1 MWPKTILGFFSGL
14 FISISLALNT
24 NLILPFAEDT
34 RLLIGLIL
42 GFPIWAGVMVWV
54 YAFDTALKAAKHMLL
69 ILLPSALLNVILL
82 V

>member
-1 MWPKTILGFFSGL
+1 MWPKTILGFLFGL
-14 FISISLALNT
+14 LISVSVALNT

-42 GFPIWAGVMVWV
+42 GFPIWASIMVWA
-54 YAFDTALKAAKHMLL
+54 YAFDTARKAAKYMLL
-69 ILLPSALLNVILL
+69 VLLPSALLNVFLM

>member
-1 MWPKTILGFFSGL
+1 MWPKTILGFIFGL
-14 FISISLALNT
+14 LISVSIALNT

-42 GFPIWAGVMVWV
+42 GFPIWASIMVWA
-54 YAFDTALKAAKHMLL
+54 YAFETALKASKYLL
-69 ILLPSALLNVILL
+69 LVLLPSALLNVFLM